1 MVRFKDA
8 RVCCIESW
16 VRMDEGEEGERVLM
30 ILMVWPAR
38 RGVAMPWRAGMM
50 VRVGVGVGMVVGL
63 KGWG

>member
-1 MVRFKDA
+1 
-8 RVCCIESW
+8 
-16 VRMDEGEEGERVLM
+16 MDEGEEGERVLM

>member
-1 MVRFKDA
+1 
-8 RVCCIESW
+8 
-16 VRMDEGEEGERVLM
+16 MDEGEEGERVKAQVSMTWVPWVLM